1 MALTVIGG
9 SNFLGRY
16 IIKSLSAQ
24 YPEIRLADM
33 YPFRESV
40 YKLQEHLNGK
50 LTKFALSYPASLKY
64 AIQGT
69 SRLIIVD
76 HDYFKQAHSKIF
88 YFEKSV
94 QFALDYGVTDIT
106 WVHPIEFTQLTAL
119 DGNPNTLL
127 ANSESKVRKL
137 FPELKTLKTNLIFG
151 SNCTSYLLL
160 KALEDLSNQTR
171 IITSKSGTI
180 QFAPVFDEEV
190 LSALNNLKPGDNVSI
205 EGPEKLS
212 WENIVGVL
220 ASNLGL
226 SKPNHT
232 QLFNTLLNK
241 FASSTTGEIFYPSQ
255 LQQLN
260 RLVRRYEDINPTV
273 QGKVKLDEYFKP
285 NNPQPTVPLNWHRIV
300 LD

>member
-24 YPEIRLADM
+24 YPEIRLGDM

-40 YKLQEHLNGK
+40 YKLQENLNGK

-76 HDYFKQAHSKIF
+76 HDYFKQALSKTF
-88 YFEKSV
+88 YLEKSV
-94 QFALDYGVTDIT
+94 QFALDYGITDIT
-106 WVHPIEFTQLTAL
+106 WVHPIEFTQISGLEG
-119 DGNPNTLL
+119 DPNTLL
-127 ANSESKVRKL
+127 SNSESKARKL

-151 SNCTSYLLL
+151 SHCTSYLLL
-160 KALEDLSNQTR
+160 KALEDLSNKSR
-171 IITSKSGTI
+171 VITSRGGSI
-180 QFAPVFDEEV
+180 QFAPVYDEEV
-190 LSALNNLKPGDNVSI
+190 LSAFNNLKPGDNVSL
-205 EGPEKLS
+205 EGPEKLT
-212 WENIVGVL
+212 WEAIVGVL

-226 SKPNHT
+226 SKPSHT
-232 QLFNTLLNK
+232 QLFSTLQNR
-241 FASSTTGEIFYPSQ
+241 FASSLAGELFYPSQ

-260 RLVRRYEDINPTV
+260 RLLRRYEDFNPTA
-273 QGKVKLDEYFKP
+273 QAKVKLEEHFKP
-285 NNPQPTVPLNWHRIV
+285 NNPQPVAPLNWHRIA